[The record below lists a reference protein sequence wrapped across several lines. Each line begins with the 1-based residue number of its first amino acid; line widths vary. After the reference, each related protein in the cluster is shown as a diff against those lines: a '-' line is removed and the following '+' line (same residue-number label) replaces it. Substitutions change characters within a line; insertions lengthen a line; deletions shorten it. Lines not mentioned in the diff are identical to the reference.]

1 MRPVTYLSTVDKLGQ
16 GDVSV
21 VAKDVDVVEL
31 GAGAVLE
38 FDAEEVADIRGRAA
52 AELNGNGGGE
62 VSWRKRVL
70 ALLYSDTGIHTDA
83 SQFRVFRGDA
93 SLTEEGN
100 EWLVC
105 GLNQHE
111 LERVTV
117 ERNALERSQ
126 DSVEQRASSD

>member
-62 VSWRKRVL
+62 VSW
-70 ALLYSDTGIHTDA
+70 
-83 SQFRVFRGDA
+83 
-93 SLTEEGN
+93 
-100 EWLVC
+100 
-105 GLNQHE
+105 
-111 LERVTV
+111 
-117 ERNALERSQ
+117 
-126 DSVEQRASSD
+126 